1 MVAVEEALR
10 EISRGAQEIIPLDEL
25 KKKLE
30 SGRQLI
36 IKLGMDPT
44 APDIHLG
51 HTVILNKLRTFQNLG
66 HKVVLIIGDFTASV
80 GDPSG
85 KNATRPQLS
94 REQIMYNAQTYAEQ
108 AFKVLDKEK
117 TEIRYNSEWLGALGA
132 ESTIRLASKLTVAR
146 MLEREDFTK
155 RYQSGQPIA
164 IHEFL
169 YPLFQGY
176 DSVVL
181 KADIASKLT
190 VARMLEREDFTKRYQ
205 SGQPIAIHEFL
216 YPLFQGYD
224 SVVLKADIELGG
236 TDQKFNLLMGRE
248 LQKDAGLE
256 QQCVLMMPLLVGL
269 DGVKKMSKSANNYI
283 GVHDAPNEMFGK
295 IMSLSDELMW
305 SYFDLLSFRPL
316 TEIEEFKRKC
326 ASGEMNPRDAKFEL
340 GREIVARYHGQQA
353 GDDAVN
359 GFINQFA
366 KGALPED
373 IEEFTFKNVT
383 SLPNMLKD
391 AGLVASTSEA
401 MRMLKQNAV
410 KCEGEVITDP
420 KMEVAKG
427 TAVYQVGK
435 RRFARITVK

>member
-1 MVAVEEALR
+1 MVAVEEALA
-10 EISRGAQEIIPLDEL
+10 EIARGAQEIIPLDEL

-30 SGRQLI
+30 SGRELI

-66 HKVVLIIGDFTASV
+66 HKVILIIGDFTASV

-94 REQIMYNAQTYAEQ
+94 REQILANAQTYAEQ

-117 TEIRYNSEWLGALGA
+117 TEIRYNSEWLSTLGA
-132 ESTIRLASKLTVAR
+132 EGTIRLASKLTVAR
-146 MLEREDFTK
+146 MLERDDFTK

-181 KADIASKLT
+181 KAD
-190 VARMLEREDFTKRYQ
+190 V
-205 SGQPIAIHEFL
+205 
-216 YPLFQGYD
+216 
-224 SVVLKADIELGG
+224 ELGG

-316 TEIEEFKRKC
+316 GEISELKQKC
-326 ASGEMNPRDAKFEL
+326 ESGEMNPRDAKMQL
-340 GREIVARYHGQQA
+340 GREIVARYHGDAA
-353 GDDAVN
+353 GEEAVAS
-359 GFINQFA
+359 FINQFA
-366 KGALPED
+366 KGAIPED
-373 IEEFTFKNVT
+373 IEEFTFENVL

-410 KCEGEVITDP
+410 KCDGEVIADP
-420 KMEVAKG
+420 KAVVELG
-427 TAVYQVGK
+427 TKVYQVGK

>member
-1 MVAVEEALR
+1 MVSVDEALR
-10 EISRGAQEIIPLDEL
+10 EIARGAQEIIPLDEL

-66 HKVVLIIGDFTASV
+66 HKVILIIGDFTASV

-85 KNATRPQLS
+85 KNSTRPQLS
-94 REQIMYNAQTYAEQ
+94 REQIMINAKTYAEQ
-108 AFKVLDKEK
+108 AFKVLDPEK
-117 TEIRYNSEWLGALGA
+117 TEIRYNSEWLGKLGA
-132 ESTIRLASKLTVAR
+132 EGMIRLASKLTVAR
-146 MLEREDFTK
+146 MLERDDFTK

-169 YPLFQGY
+169 YPLLQGY
-176 DSVVL
+176 DSVAL
-181 KADIASKLT
+181 KSD
-190 VARMLEREDFTKRYQ
+190 V
-205 SGQPIAIHEFL
+205 
-216 YPLFQGYD
+216 
-224 SVVLKADIELGG
+224 ELGG

-269 DGVKKMSKSANNYI
+269 DGVKKMSKSAHNYI
-283 GVHDAPNEMFGK
+283 GVDDAPQDMFGK
-295 IMSLSDELMW
+295 VMSLSDELMW
-305 SYFDLLSFRPL
+305 SYYDLLSFRPL
-316 TEIEEFKRKC
+316 SEIEALKAKC
-326 ASGEMNPRDAKFEL
+326 QSGEMNPRDAKLEL
-340 GREIVARYHGQQA
+340 GREIVARYHGKEA
-353 GDDAVN
+353 GDAAVQ

-373 IEEFTFKNVT
+373 IPEFTFP
-383 SLPNMLKD
+383 SSMDLPNMLKQ

-401 MRMLKQNAV
+401 LRMFKQNAV
-410 KCEGEVITDP
+410 KCEGELIADP
-420 KMEVAKG
+420 KAPVATG
-427 TAVYQVGK
+427 TRVYQVGK
-435 RRFARITVK
+435 RRFARITVE

>member
-10 EISRGAQEIIPLDEL
+10 EIARGAQEIIPLDEL

-30 SGRQLI
+30 SGRQLT

-94 REQIMYNAQTYAEQ
+94 REQIMANAQTYADQ

-117 TEIRYNSEWLGALGA
+117 TEIRYNSEWLSALGA
-132 ESTIRLASKLTVAR
+132 EGTIRLASKLTVAR

-176 DSVVL
+176 DSVAL
-181 KADIASKLT
+181 KAD
-190 VARMLEREDFTKRYQ
+190 V
-205 SGQPIAIHEFL
+205 
-216 YPLFQGYD
+216 
-224 SVVLKADIELGG
+224 ELGG

-248 LQKDAGLE
+248 LQKDDGQE
-256 QQCVLMMPLLVGL
+256 PQCVLMMPLLVGL
-269 DGVKKMSKSANNYI
+269 DGVKKMSKSAHNYI
-283 GVHDAPNEMFGK
+283 GVDDQPKDMFGK

-305 SYFDLLSFRPL
+305 SYYDLLSFKPL
-316 TEIEEFKRKC
+316 TEIEELKRKC
-326 ASGEMNPRDAKFEL
+326 TSGEMNPRDAKMEL
-340 GREIVARYHGQQA
+340 GREIVARYHGEAA
-353 GDDAVN
+353 GNEAVQ

-366 KGALPED
+366 KGSLPED
-373 IEEFTFKNVT
+373 IPEFSFAQVS
-383 SLPNMLKD
+383 SLANLLKD
-391 AGLVASTSEA
+391 AGLVESTSEA
-401 MRMLKQNAV
+401 LRLIKQNAV
-410 KCEGEVITDP
+410 KCEGEVIADP
-420 KMEVAKG
+420 KMQLVPG
-427 TAVYQVGK
+427 TKVYQVGK
-435 RRFARITVK
+435 RRFARITIEG